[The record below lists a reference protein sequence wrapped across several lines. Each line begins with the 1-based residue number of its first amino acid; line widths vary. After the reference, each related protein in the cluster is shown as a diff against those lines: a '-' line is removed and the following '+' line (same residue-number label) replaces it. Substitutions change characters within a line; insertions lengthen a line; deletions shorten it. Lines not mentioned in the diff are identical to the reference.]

1 MSPPQGTRAAANPP
15 LWAQPQPSAS
25 GEAAE
30 FTGQESQWHLLFVQK
45 SLLELHG
52 ETGEEIDACKLCV
65 FMKGAGGGCLSKMP
79 GGSAMEKACASCPP
93 RQDESGAAQR
103 NESALRW
110 SWRWSGVI

>member
-1 MSPPQGTRAAANPP
+1 MSPPQGMRAAANPP

-25 GEAAE
+25 WEAAE

-65 FMKGAGGGCLSKMP
+65 CMKGAGGGVS
-79 GGSAMEKACASCPP
+79 ASCL
-93 RQDESGAAQR
+93 G
-103 NESALRW
+103 ALRW
-110 SWRWSGVI
+110 RKHVPAALCGKMSWGLPKKTSLRFGGAGGGLG